1 MRQLARDPELNEL
14 LAFCTAVD
22 LGSLGRAART
32 LHISQPALSKR
43 LQVLE
48 GIAGVQL
55 LQRSHSGVTPTPHGQ
70 RLYLAARRVLAENQ
84 GVVELLSAMV
94 GEHTPARLAVS
105 PTMAESVVPTLLVEF
120 EHQHTH
126 HLSVELTIVVSSTVW
141 RLVSDGYADIGIAA
155 ATGSADYADL
165 RQFTICED
173 DVVVLVPAHHR
184 WAEMQEIP
192 IDEFTATP
200 MIMREPGADSR
211 QVVEQV
217 LEDHGLQLAP
227 AVAEIGSNAA
237 AKIAASAEGLPA
249 LLSRLTVS
257 PGDEGTLV
265 ARHVEGLSFS
275 REFVL
280 GYGPEE
286 HLSPV
291 ARALLE
297 HIRRRVDG
305 GWKPRL

>member
-1 MRQLARDPELNEL
+1 
-14 LAFCTAVD
+14 
-22 LGSLGRAART
+22 
-32 LHISQPALSKR
+32 
-43 LQVLE
+43 
-48 GIAGVQL
+48 
-55 LQRSHSGVTPTPHGQ
+55 
-70 RLYLAARRVLAENQ
+70 
-84 GVVELLSAMV
+84 
-94 GEHTPARLAVS
+94 
-105 PTMAESVVPTLLVEF
+105 
-120 EHQHTH
+120 
-126 HLSVELTIVVSSTVW
+126 
-141 RLVSDGYADIGIAA
+141 
-155 ATGSADYADL
+155 
-165 RQFTICED
+165 
-173 DVVVLVPAHHR
+173 
-184 WAEMQEIP
+184 MQEIP
-192 IDEFTATP
+192 IDEFITTP

-217 LEDHGLQLAP
+217 LEDRGLQLAP

-265 ARHVEGLSFS
+265 ARHVEGVSFR